1 MRNEVI
7 ICGRIATAAI
17 IKRSK
22 SGSKYATFEL
32 HITGKKSIFI
42 PIKVWEELFPYLN
55 KARVGAK
62 LEIRGYINTFFSR
75 GVKKMEVVAEE
86 IEVKQLL
93 QEFDIDTS
101 DIEIE

>member
-1 MRNEVI
+1 MRNEVLI
-7 ICGRIATAAI
+7 SGRIATPII
-17 IKRSK
+17 IKKSK
-22 SGSKYATFEL
+22 SSKYATFEL

-55 KARVGAK
+55 KARKVSK

-75 GVKKMEVVAEE
+75 GIKRFEVVAEE
-86 IEVKQLL
+86 IEVKQPL

-101 DIEIE
+101 DIEI

>member
-1 MRNEVI
+1 MRNQVI
-7 ICGRIATAAI
+7 LCGRIATAAI

-32 HITGKKSIFI
+32 HINDKRSIFV
-42 PIKVWEELFPYLN
+42 PVKVWEELFPYLK

-75 GVKKMEVVAEE
+75 GIKKFEVVAEE
-86 IEVKQLL
+86 IEVKQSL
-93 QEFDIDTS
+93 QTFNIDTS
-101 DIEIE
+101 DIKI

>member
-1 MRNEVI
+1 MRNEVLI
-7 ICGRIATAAI
+7 SGRIATPII
-17 IKRSK
+17 IKKSK
-22 SGSKYATFEL
+22 GGSKYATFEL

-86 IEVKQLL
+86 IEVNQPL
-93 QEFDIDTS
+93 QTFNVDTS

>member
-7 ICGRIATAAI
+7 ICGRIATAAT
-17 IKRSK
+17 IKKSK
-22 SGSKYATFEL
+22 SSKYATFEL
-32 HITGKKSIFI
+32 HITGKKSVFV
-42 PIKVWEELFPYLN
+42 PVKVWEELFPYLN

-86 IEVKQLL
+86 IEVKQSL
-93 QEFDIDTS
+93 QIFNVDTS
-101 DIEIE
+101 DIEI